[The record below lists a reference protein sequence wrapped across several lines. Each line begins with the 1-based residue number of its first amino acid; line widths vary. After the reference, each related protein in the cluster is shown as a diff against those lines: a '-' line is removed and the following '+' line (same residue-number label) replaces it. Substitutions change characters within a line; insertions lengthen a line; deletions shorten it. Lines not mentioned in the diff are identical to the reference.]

1 MSGSSVQ
8 ILAQAHAYIE
18 AGNLEDAENL
28 IRSLLEQDPDNT
40 DAWWLLAHS
49 VRDAAAAR
57 EALDEVLRLDP
68 NDQQARSLLSAL
80 DDRFPSGPGSGGGRD
95 WQLSRPR
102 FSRPRMPSIHL
113 PGGFD
118 DYSTSVSYL
127 VLVILLIA
135 GGWLMLR
142 YFGIELN
149 LATPTTAAPQ
159 SEVAQ
164 AAGTAATAMPDTTE
178 LNGAAGTGESTT
190 GSPVPGSGTQAA
202 ASLADSAPGEA
213 TIAAAPGDGE
223 PGPALT
229 PAPVSPAPALP
240 DSDDGAVPDTA
251 TVDTGVATSVPLPT
265 VTPAPVPAFLFPVQT
280 DPGEFTSLYLAAYAE
295 AGLQLAANSPLLESS
310 QFGSVALASVCLQGS
325 LGLRNTVN
333 EAMELMSG
341 FAVQLLNSAPALGV
355 KVLDCVNE
363 GAVLRI
369 VAAPLQSALEW
380 GQGTLTLMEFQASWE
395 AVS

>member
-8 ILAQAHAYIE
+8 ILAQAHAFIE
-18 AGNLEDAENL
+18 AGNLEDAEHL

-80 DDRFPSGPGSGGGRD
+80 DDRFPSGLGSGGGRD
-95 WQLSRPR
+95 WQMSRPR
-102 FSRPRMPSIHL
+102 FSRPRMPSFHL

-118 DYSTSVSYL
+118 YYSTPVSYM

-159 SEVAQ
+159 TEVAQ
-164 AAGTAATAMPDTTE
+164 AVEETAMATADAAVQTGVEDTVGSVTGAPGAETE
-178 LNGAAGTGESTT
+178 
-190 GSPVPGSGTQAA
+190 TQA
-202 ASLADSAPGEA
+202 SEA
-213 TIAAAPGDGE
+213 TIAATPGGGE

-229 PAPVSPAPALP
+229 PAPVSPVPALP
-240 DSDDGAVPDTA
+240 DSDDAAGPDTG
-251 TVDTGVATSVPLPT
+251 TVDDGVMTPVPLPT
-265 VTPAPVPAFLFPVQT
+265 VTPAPVPTFPFPVQT
-280 DPGEFTSLYLAAYAE
+280 DPGEFTTLYLAAYAE
-295 AGLQLAANSPLLESS
+295 AGLQLAANTPLLEGS

-325 LGLRNTVN
+325 AGLRSTVN

-341 FAVQLLNSAPALGV
+341 FAVQLLDSASALGV

-363 GAVLRI
+363 GAVIRI

-380 GQGTLTLMEFQASWE
+380 GQGTLTLTEFQASWE

>member
-57 EALDEVLRLDP
+57 QALDEVLRLDP

-80 DDRFPSGPGSGGGRD
+80 DDRFPSGLGSGGGRD

-102 FSRPRMPSIHL
+102 FSRPRMPSIRL
-113 PGGFD
+113 PGGID
-118 DYSTSVSYL
+118 DYSTPVSYL

-149 LATPTTAAPQ
+149 LATATTAAPQ
-159 SEVAQ
+159 SELAQ
-164 AAGTAATAMPDTTE
+164 AAGTAATAMLDATE
-178 LNGAAGTGESTT
+178 LSVAAGTGESTT
-190 GSPVPGSGTQAA
+190 GSLISGSGTQTA
-202 ASLADSAPGEA
+202 ASLADVARGEA
-213 TIAAAPGDGE
+213 TMAAAPGDGE
-223 PGPALT
+223 PGPAVT

-240 DSDDGAVPDTA
+240 DSEGAGPDATA
-251 TVDTGVATSVPLPT
+251 GEVALATPVPLPT
-265 VTPAPVPAFLFPVQT
+265 VTPAPVPTYPFPDQT
-280 DPGEFTSLYLAAYAE
+280 DPGEFASLYLAAYAE
-295 AGLQLAANSPLLESS
+295 AGLQLAANTPLLEGS
-310 QFGSVALASVCLQGS
+310 QFGSVALASVCLHAS
-325 LGLRNTVN
+325 LGLRGTVN
-333 EAMELMSG
+333 EAMALMSG

-355 KVLDCVNE
+355 KVLDCANE
-363 GAVLRI
+363 GTVLRI
-369 VAAPLQSALEW
+369 VAVPLQIALEW
-380 GQGTLTLMEFQASWE
+380 GQGALTLSEFQASWE